1 MKLGSM
7 SSLVDRRMIAFNMFR
22 THEYKGCHSTIGAGR
37 GVVFLVDEVVVTPI
51 AFMSEN
57 LV

>member
-1 MKLGSM
+1 
-7 SSLVDRRMIAFNMFR
+7 MIAFNMVA
-22 THEYKGCHSTIGAGR
+22 TDEYKGCHSTIGAGR
-37 GVVFLVDEVVVTPI
+37 RVVFLVDKVVVTPI